1 MVAYRWSGE
10 PEIHWEN
17 YIPHDPRVVARIP
30 SDETD

>member
-17 YIPHDPRVVARIP
+17 YIPHDPRVVARSP